1 MARSKGK
8 RGIDMKKK
16 ALATILAG
24 ACVLSAALTGWG
36 RGRAPC
42 NPCACG
48 FGHNGSFR
56 HNSGFRQRRG
66 WGADLLVYVEF
77 Y

>member
-24 ACVLSAALTGWG
+24 ACVLSAALT
-36 RGRAPC
+36 
-42 NPCACG
+42 ACG